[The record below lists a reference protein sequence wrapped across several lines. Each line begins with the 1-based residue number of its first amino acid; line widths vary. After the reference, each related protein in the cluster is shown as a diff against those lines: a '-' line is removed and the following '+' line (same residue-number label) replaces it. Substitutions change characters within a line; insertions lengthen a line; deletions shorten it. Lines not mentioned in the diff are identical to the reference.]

1 MELGSKNL
9 SVAIGFIG
17 KTTNALSLKC
27 MMEFDDIV
35 KTFGSKTVN
44 MIEAKPL
51 EINYLLGREWELPQ
65 INKPETK
72 YPTSSSIYHN
82 KDGSASITFG
92 NYKTINVEPESDSE
106 TESEH
111 VNVVSIEEPE
121 IVLNIETVENL
132 YRNSELIDRML
143 EEFEDPKLLDEPIDK
158 ENFIDIMCNNYLDDQ
173 IISKLYHS
181 NLVKKFLDIEVIN
194 QFIIQPHIQEK
205 EEKINEIT
213 EISKEREEKIINEK
227 ENKIEKEFVNV
238 KTEIFRQ
245 GPQFKTRIEPSSSY
259 IQPIN
264 EYRNGPILDI
274 DNTSNLRKTI
284 ENWEQSLN
292 SDGVIVAFQNQQEIY
307 EYCKSTL
314 RGTVLQ
320 FFRNMEQENSSYF
333 QEVRNNFSISVF
345 INLIKLYFLGTTQ
358 EDVNEPVLYLYK
370 FEQLKLCNLSYI
382 KEYEQKFRKYAIL
395 AKIDRIPEYLNKYIL
410 KIQGPVGV
418 RLWNEFSTSEYK
430 NSPYIGSRVEFVK
443 NWLEKECLN
452 IGERNQIKE
461 QDLNRQLCRR
471 LNLGEDLDLGCRN
484 RYSEYRKPRRY
495 TQPFRRKSG
504 TYYRNQPFNT
514 KYRKPGKYWIKRR
527 RTNYSKNQCKCY
539 LCGQVGHIK
548 PECPELKKLPNEQNR
563 KTQIKIILIKEYE
576 INSDNE
582 ELISELDFESDNSSI
597 YSLDDEIE
605 ELF

>member
-1 MELGSKNL
+1 M
-9 SVAIGFIG
+9 
-17 KTTNALSLKC
+17 
-27 MMEFDDIV
+27 
-35 KTFGSKTVN
+35 
-44 MIEAKPL
+44 
-51 EINYLLGREWELPQ
+51 
-65 INKPETK
+65 
-72 YPTSSSIYHN
+72 
-82 KDGSASITFG
+82 
-92 NYKTINVEPESDSE
+92 
-106 TESEH
+106 
-111 VNVVSIEEPE
+111 
-121 IVLNIETVENL
+121 LNIETVENL

-181 NLVKKFLDIEVIN
+181 NLVKNFLDIEVIN
-194 QFIIQPHIQEK
+194 QFIIQPYILEK

-213 EISKEREEKIINEK
+213 EISKEHEENLTNEK

-238 KTEIFRQ
+238 KTEIVRQ

-471 LNLGEDLDLGCRN
+471 LSLGENLDLGCRD

-495 TQPFRRKSG
+495 TQPFRRKSR
-504 TYYRNQPFNT
+504 TYYKNQPFNS

-539 LCGQVGHIK
+539 LCGQIGHIK
-548 PECPELKKLPNEQNR
+548 PECPELKKLHNERSR
-563 KTQIKIILIKEYE
+563 KTQIKINLIKEYE

-605 ELF
+605 EFF